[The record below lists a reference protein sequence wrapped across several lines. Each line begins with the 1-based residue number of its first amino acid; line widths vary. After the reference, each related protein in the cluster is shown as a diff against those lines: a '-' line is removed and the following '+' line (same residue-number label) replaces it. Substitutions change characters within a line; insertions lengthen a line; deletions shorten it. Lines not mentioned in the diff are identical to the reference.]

1 MLGSGDVR
9 NFRSQQHPKI
19 LLCSTVKLRIPKV
32 HRTPHTHRVRFAIT
46 DTENETESAAYLVSK
61 HALLTVICF
70 CHYYCSCITTVQT
83 LPHNKKTTYRKKLN
97 SLRERKTKQMYTSAT
112 DGKQNVSEYHCFSM
126 NGHVGWDKCQ
136 HGVSERVALCA
147 WRAGVCVLLRLLL
160 IQARSNVCSTNRST
174 AYIQCWLLLNL
185 DVTDTT
191 VKVTGRLTAC
201 VLVDVRYTAC
211 KGQKRCRLTF
221 EHCRSSLQHLHWTT
235 DRKHSC
241 WHLNLV
247 CHQHNLLL

>member
-83 LPHNKKTTYRKKLN
+83 LPHTKKQPIEKN
-97 SLRERKTKQMYTSAT
+97 STVYER
-112 DGKQNVSEYHCFSM
+112 GKQNRCTQAQRMGSKMFQNIIVFLWMDTSAETSANMGWVS
-126 NGHVGWDKCQ
+126 G
-136 HGVSERVALCA
+136 LL
-147 WRAGVCVLLRLLL
+147 CVLGV
-160 IQARSNVCSTNRST
+160 QV
-174 AYIQCWLLLNL
+174 Y
-185 DVTDTT
+185 
-191 VKVTGRLTAC
+191 AC
-201 VLVDVRYTAC
+201 YYDC
-211 KGQKRCRLTF
+211 C
-221 EHCRSSLQHLHWTT
+221 
-235 DRKHSC
+235 
-241 WHLNLV
+241 
-247 CHQHNLLL
+247 